1 MIVCLA
7 SIQQLI
13 SVSFYFIYICIVLHP
28 FFMANIKKKNGMFIT
43 LYVYQGMITK
53 TYCDEQLSTSSILV
67 GRENRKINAC
77 LLEQPIFGNKVI
89 NWIIIPQNWFKSF
102 EQSRLI
108 RIIFNKHF
116 SVISTFLLGKI
127 KGTTLFL

>member
-28 FFMANIKKKNGMFIT
+28 FFMANVKKKNGMFIT

-89 NWIIIPQNWFKSF
+89 NWIIIPQNWFKVLNSQDCY
-102 EQSRLI
+102 ELSSLNI
-108 RIIFNKHF
+108 F
-116 SVISTFLLGKI
+116 SVIST
-127 KGTTLFL
+127 LFVQSTIPNLHK